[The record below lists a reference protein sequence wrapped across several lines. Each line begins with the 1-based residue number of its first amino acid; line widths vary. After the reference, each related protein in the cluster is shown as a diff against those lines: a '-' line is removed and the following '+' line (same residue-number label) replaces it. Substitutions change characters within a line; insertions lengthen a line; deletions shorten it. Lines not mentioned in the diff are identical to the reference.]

1 MRSLYRGSED
11 NGGLP
16 LQRVQQSQQEQGLL
30 NSSAHQLELCQ
41 LLGQLVPVSQQPDL
55 VLMTGEPL
63 QAVEACYDSQAVQ
76 QLQGKIGRLWQS

>member
-1 MRSLYRGSED
+1 MCSFYRGSED
-11 NGGLP
+11 DGGLL

-30 NSSAHQLELCQ
+30 NGSAHQLELCQ

-63 QAVEACYDSQAVQ
+63 QAVEARYDSQASQ
-76 QLQGKIGRLWQS
+76 QL